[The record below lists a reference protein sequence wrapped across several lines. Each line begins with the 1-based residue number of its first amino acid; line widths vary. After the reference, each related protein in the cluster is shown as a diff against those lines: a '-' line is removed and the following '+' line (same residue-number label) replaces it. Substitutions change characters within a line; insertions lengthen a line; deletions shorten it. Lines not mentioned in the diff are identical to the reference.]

1 MEAHRS
7 ALPRPELIQPIAGD
21 SVPHTHAIVT
31 FRSTLEA
38 RPAYRQSAIGVA
50 THNTWTCWI
59 CGHAVSLETCKTDEH
74 GEAVHEECY
83 VVRLALE
90 NASARWVAQS
100 DQARREAASAGH

>member
-21 SVPHTHAIVT
+21 SVPHTHTIVT
-31 FRSTLEA
+31 FKSTPQGRSA
-38 RPAYRQSAIGVA
+38 FRQSSIGLPS
-50 THNTWTCWI
+50 HNRWTCWI

-83 VVRLALE
+83 VARLALE
-90 NASARWVAQS
+90 NASARRVAQS
-100 DQARREAASAGH
+100 EQARQEAASAGH